1 MAPQQRVCEYNW
13 SLPSENL
20 LQLSAFCQR
29 GDFGARTRE
38 AAGEVSGKTSCSGRD
53 ACTRART
60 SGLAGRQSGV
70 PQFQYCASGL
80 AATVQLFFFFF
91 SAVEALYTVDDG
103 FEIVC
108 VRSPRQN
115 TAQTKTQ
122 THRRRGSGPGLEE
135 ARSVCQSEASYY
147 NNPTKNP
154 TGKCRIFLIFDSTFP
169 ATPSLKVVA
178 LLRL

>member
-29 GDFGARTRE
+29 GDFGARTRA

-70 PQFQYCASGL
+70 PQFQCCTSGL

-91 SAVEALYTVDDG
+91 SAVEASHTVDGG

-108 VRSPRQN
+108 VRSPQTENRTNQN
-115 TAQTKTQ
+115 TNTQ
-122 THRRRGSGPGLEE
+122 TPRIRSWARRGRECLPI
-135 ARSVCQSEASYY
+135 RSLV
-147 NNPTKNP
+147 
-154 TGKCRIFLIFDSTFP
+154 L
-169 ATPSLKVVA
+169 
-178 LLRL
+178 